1 MGDKTKTLRKEND
14 DLKSELIALKKEFQ
28 SLKSK
33 MAEQKDCNDA
43 AATALPTTQDV
54 QFLSDSYDALVK
66 SESKDE
72 TISSFSVFHNNV
84 VSLNRNLENLQ
95 TQILHEVDFHFN
107 VIGITETKITN
118 ANSQLCTAHIPGYVF
133 EYVPTP
139 LASGG
144 VGMFIDESLDYRV
157 LERTSNEAFQ
167 VLWAEFSFEKKKN
180 VICGIFYRQ
189 HNSPEIF
196 QSYFDETIEKLAS
209 SGKHIVIMGDFNID
223 LLKCASSSY
232 SHDFLTSLQSCS
244 LVPTIDKPTRVRSTS
259 ATLIDNI
266 FTNNPDQVVVSGN
279 IISDISDHFSQFC
292 ILKSM
297 RDKIQIKKTKV
308 RDFSRFSRDSFEAD
322 LSNVNWNALLN
333 KRTCD
338 ADNLFSSFYNK
349 FNKLINKH
357 APMKTISNRKA
368 KQLSKPWITKGIR
381 ISIKV
386 KNKLYVSGD
395 TANYKIYRN
404 KICTLPRLSKQQYYS
419 KFFNDNLTNM
429 KKTWEGIN
437 NLLARKLK
445 KTKPINSIRVPTNN
459 DSVTCDQRRIANV
472 LNDHF
477 ASVGPKLANKL
488 PTVQRNYLEFMN
500 RTNSPDSSFVF
511 NLVTPAEVELE
522 ILRIPNNKSHGLYS
536 CPTQLLKYS
545 SKVVSSTLAEI
556 INLSISS
563 GMYPKK
569 LKMAKIIPIF
579 KADDNTNPNNYRP
592 ISLLSNFNRIFEK
605 LVYSRMESFI
615 EQNNLLSPSQYGF
628 RKAHSTQHAILDI
641 VSTIQ
646 ENMDKRLFSCGVF
659 IDLKMAFDTVDHKI
673 LLHKLNHYGFRG
685 VTNKWFSSYLDGRTQ
700 TTQTGSHI
708 SKRQNTTCGVPQ
720 GSVLGPLLFLIYI
733 NDIQES
739 SDKLKLFLFAD
750 DTNAVYAD
758 KNLKS
763 LETTVNQELS
773 KLFDWLTANKLT
785 LNINKTNFVIFRPAQ
800 RKLTYH
806 PKIMIFDN
814 DQKKNVAVEC
824 KESVRYLGV
833 IIDNNLSWKNHIDH
847 VAIKISRTI
856 GLICKLRH
864 FLPRHILLTIYRS
877 LVTPYLTYGLIA
889 WGQACK
895 SHLEKLLK
903 LQKRALRFIYFSER
917 NQHTIPLFIDAGVLP
932 LKSLYYELLAHL
944 MFEIRHRNAPGNI
957 QALFQD
963 ISDIHS
969 YNTRSSASNNFYTHS
984 SRLSIQVNSFSR
996 IGTKIWNEMPMSL
1009 RKLPKNVFK
1018 RKIKQILFDI
1028 LSSEDYYIDLPEI
1041 VQKVKMN
1048 LFSS

>member
-1 MGDKTKTLRKEND
+1 MKGRSRSAVRSTLKILPYFSCSGCLAEIHGQFNSSVLTTYKTKKELEKLTSLY
-14 DLKSELIALKKEFQ
+14 DLDLFSLNTTVDYNLSPAEYSSNTITSRYFSPHSFKEMKTK
-28 SLKSK
+28 L
-33 MAEQKDCNDA
+33 
-43 AATALPTTQDV
+43 
-54 QFLSDSYDALVK
+54 
-66 SESKDE
+66 SKDE

-196 QSYFDETIEKLAS
+196 QSYFDETIEKRAS

-266 FTNNPDQVVVSGN
+266 FINNPDQVVVSGN

-308 RDFSRFSRDSFEAD
+308 RDFSRFPRDSFEAD

-357 APMKTISNRKA
+357 APMKTISNRKT

-404 KICTLPRLSKQQYYS
+404 KICTLTRLSKQQYYS

-563 GMYPKK
+563 GMYPNK

-628 RKAHSTQHAILDI
+628 HKAHSTQHAILDI

-659 IDLKMAFDTVDHKI
+659 IDLKKAFDTVDHKI

-685 VTNKWFSSYLDGRTQ
+685 VINKWFSSYLDGRTQ
-700 TTQTGSHI
+700 TTQIGSHI

-750 DTNAVYAD
+750 DTNA
-758 KNLKS
+758 L
-763 LETTVNQELS
+763 
-773 KLFDWLTANKLT
+773 
-785 LNINKTNFVIFRPAQ
+785 
-800 RKLTYH
+800 
-806 PKIMIFDN
+806 
-814 DQKKNVAVEC
+814 C
-824 KESVRYLGV
+824 
-833 IIDNNLSWKNHIDH
+833 
-847 VAIKISRTI
+847 
-856 GLICKLRH
+856 
-864 FLPRHILLTIYRS
+864 
-877 LVTPYLTYGLIA
+877 
-889 WGQACK
+889 
-895 SHLEKLLK
+895 
-903 LQKRALRFIYFSER
+903 
-917 NQHTIPLFIDAGVLP
+917 
-932 LKSLYYELLAHL
+932 
-944 MFEIRHRNAPGNI
+944 
-957 QALFQD
+957 
-963 ISDIHS
+963 
-969 YNTRSSASNNFYTHS
+969 
-984 SRLSIQVNSFSR
+984 
-996 IGTKIWNEMPMSL
+996 
-1009 RKLPKNVFK
+1009 
-1018 RKIKQILFDI
+1018 
-1028 LSSEDYYIDLPEI
+1028 
-1041 VQKVKMN
+1041 
-1048 LFSS
+1048 

>member
-1 MGDKTKTLRKEND
+1 MRSIRSTLKILPYFSCSGCLAEIHGQFNSSVLTTYKTKKELEKLTSLY
-14 DLKSELIALKKEFQ
+14 DLDLFSLNTTVDYNLSPAEYSSNTITSRYFSPHSFKEMKTK
-28 SLKSK
+28 L
-33 MAEQKDCNDA
+33 
-43 AATALPTTQDV
+43 
-54 QFLSDSYDALVK
+54 
-66 SESKDE
+66 SKDE

-209 SGKHIVIMGDFNID
+209 SGKHNVIMGDFNID

-244 LVPTIDKPTRVRSTS
+244 LVPTRVRSTS

-266 FTNNPDQVVVSGN
+266 FINNPDQVVVSGN
-279 IISDISDHFSQFC
+279 IISAISDHFSQFC

-308 RDFSRFSRDSFEAD
+308 KDFSRFSRDSFEAD

-368 KQLSKPWITKGIR
+368 KQLSKPWIDKGIR

-404 KICTLPRLSKQQYYS
+404 KICTLTRLSKQQYYS
-419 KFFNDNLTNM
+419 KFFNDNPTTM

-488 PTVQRNYLEFMN
+488 PTIQRNYLEFMN
-500 RTNSPDSSFVF
+500 RANSPDSSFVF

-522 ILRIPNNKSHGLYS
+522 ILRIPNNKLHGLYS

-563 GMYPKK
+563 GMYPNK
-569 LKMAKIIPIF
+569 LKMATIIPIF

-605 LVYSRMESFI
+605 WVYSRMESFI

-628 RKAHSTQHAILDI
+628 HKAHSTQHAILDN

-659 IDLKMAFDTVDHKI
+659 IDLKKAFDTVDHKI

-685 VTNKWFSSYLDGRTQ
+685 VINKWFSSYLDG
-700 TTQTGSHI
+700 
-708 SKRQNTTCGVPQ
+708 
-720 GSVLGPLLFLIYI
+720 
-733 NDIQES
+733 
-739 SDKLKLFLFAD
+739 
-750 DTNAVYAD
+750 
-758 KNLKS
+758 
-763 LETTVNQELS
+763 
-773 KLFDWLTANKLT
+773 
-785 LNINKTNFVIFRPAQ
+785 
-800 RKLTYH
+800 
-806 PKIMIFDN
+806 
-814 DQKKNVAVEC
+814 
-824 KESVRYLGV
+824 
-833 IIDNNLSWKNHIDH
+833 
-847 VAIKISRTI
+847 
-856 GLICKLRH
+856 
-864 FLPRHILLTIYRS
+864 
-877 LVTPYLTYGLIA
+877 
-889 WGQACK
+889 
-895 SHLEKLLK
+895 
-903 LQKRALRFIYFSER
+903 
-917 NQHTIPLFIDAGVLP
+917 
-932 LKSLYYELLAHL
+932 
-944 MFEIRHRNAPGNI
+944 
-957 QALFQD
+957 
-963 ISDIHS
+963 
-969 YNTRSSASNNFYTHS
+969 
-984 SRLSIQVNSFSR
+984 
-996 IGTKIWNEMPMSL
+996 
-1009 RKLPKNVFK
+1009 
-1018 RKIKQILFDI
+1018 
-1028 LSSEDYYIDLPEI
+1028 
-1041 VQKVKMN
+1041 
-1048 LFSS
+1048 

>member
-1 MGDKTKTLRKEND
+1 MRSIRSTLKILPYFTCSGCLAEIHGQFNSSVLTTYKTKKELEKLTSLY
-14 DLKSELIALKKEFQ
+14 DLDLFSLNTTVDYNLSSAEYSSNTITSRYFSPHSFKEMKTK
-28 SLKSK
+28 L
-33 MAEQKDCNDA
+33 
-43 AATALPTTQDV
+43 
-54 QFLSDSYDALVK
+54 
-66 SESKDE
+66 SKDE

-84 VSLNRNLENLQ
+84 VSLNRYLENLQ

-107 VIGITETKITN
+107 VIGITKTKITN

-144 VGMFIDESLDYRV
+144 VGMFSDESLDYRV

-180 VICGIFYRQ
+180 VICGIFCRQ

-266 FTNNPDQVVVSGN
+266 FINNPDQVVVSGN

-338 ADNLFSSFYNK
+338 ADDLFSSFYNK

-368 KQLSKPWITKGIR
+368 KKLSKPWITKGIR

-404 KICTLPRLSKQQYYS
+404 KICTLTRLSKQQYYFN
-419 KFFNDNLTNM
+419 FFNDNLTNM

-500 RTNSPDSSFVF
+500 RANSPDSSFVF
-511 NLVTPAEVELE
+511 NLVTPADVELE
-522 ILRIPNNKSHGLYS
+522 ILRRPNNKSHGLYS

-563 GMYPKK
+563 GMYLFLSLK
-569 LKMAKIIPIF
+569 LMITLIQTIIGLYLCCLTFIGSLKNWSTPEWNLLLSKIIYF
-579 KADDNTNPNNYRP
+579 
-592 ISLLSNFNRIFEK
+592 LL
-605 LVYSRMESFI
+605 L
-615 EQNNLLSPSQYGF
+615 
-628 RKAHSTQHAILDI
+628 
-641 VSTIQ
+641 
-646 ENMDKRLFSCGVF
+646 NMASAK
-659 IDLKMAFDTVDHKI
+659 
-673 LLHKLNHYGFRG
+673 
-685 VTNKWFSSYLDGRTQ
+685 RTQ
-700 TTQTGSHI
+700 
-708 SKRQNTTCGVPQ
+708 
-720 GSVLGPLLFLIYI
+720 
-733 NDIQES
+733 
-739 SDKLKLFLFAD
+739 
-750 DTNAVYAD
+750 
-758 KNLKS
+758 
-763 LETTVNQELS
+763 LS
-773 KLFDWLTANKLT
+773 MQSLT
-785 LNINKTNFVIFRPAQ
+785 L
-800 RKLTYH
+800 
-806 PKIMIFDN
+806 
-814 DQKKNVAVEC
+814 
-824 KESVRYLGV
+824 
-833 IIDNNLSWKNHIDH
+833 
-847 VAIKISRTI
+847 
-856 GLICKLRH
+856 
-864 FLPRHILLTIYRS
+864 
-877 LVTPYLTYGLIA
+877 
-889 WGQACK
+889 
-895 SHLEKLLK
+895 
-903 LQKRALRFIYFSER
+903 
-917 NQHTIPLFIDAGVLP
+917 
-932 LKSLYYELLAHL
+932 
-944 MFEIRHRNAPGNI
+944 
-957 QALFQD
+957 
-963 ISDIHS
+963 
-969 YNTRSSASNNFYTHS
+969 
-984 SRLSIQVNSFSR
+984 
-996 IGTKIWNEMPMSL
+996 
-1009 RKLPKNVFK
+1009 
-1018 RKIKQILFDI
+1018 
-1028 LSSEDYYIDLPEI
+1028 
-1041 VQKVKMN
+1041 
-1048 LFSS
+1048 